1 MGMCQELRKRIE
13 SGEGLVAPLCYDALS
28 ARLVERLGFGATY
41 LGGGSLGA
49 VLNVTEAMLTV
60 TELAT
65 AMHQITLRTR
75 IPVIADGTTG
85 FGEPLHV
92 MRTVREVERAGGAG
106 IEIEDQLVP
115 KRAHHHRGI
124 EHLIPVEAMADKVR
138 AAVEAREDPDFV
150 IIARTNG
157 VMQESFERAVERGRA
172 YAEAGADLIMATPR
186 TLDEA
191 KRLPQE
197 IGAPMMLM
205 VSPTDGEANLPPA
218 ELARM
223 GYPLIVHPTAGLVA
237 AFGALWDTYRDLKEH
252 GRLHLDPGRVEA
264 VQAEINEAVHLPEY
278 WRLEEETVEKD

>member
-1 MGMCQELRKRIE
+1 MGVCQELRERIK

-28 ARLVERLGFGATY
+28 ARLVERMGFGATY

-65 AMHQITLRTR
+65 AMRQITLRTR

-138 AAVEAREDPDFV
+138 AAVDAREDPDFL

-172 YAEAGADLIMATPR
+172 YAEAGADIIMAIPR
-186 TLDEA
+186 NLDEA
-191 KRLPQE
+191 KLLPKE
-197 IGAPMMLM
+197 IGAPMMMMALSVADEM
-205 VSPTDGEANLPPA
+205 NLPPS

-223 GYPLIVHPTAGLVA
+223 GYPLIVHPTAGLGA

-252 GRLHLDPGRVEA
+252 GRLDLDPARVAE
-264 VQAEINEAVHLPEY
+264 VQDEINEALDLPEY
-278 WRLEEETVEKD
+278 WRIEEATVEKG